1 MSRCTDC
8 SRYYMNT
15 CPNVVSATVTNV
27 TTPELTTLFSNCEYV
42 ESSCSLFSRYQRNIT
57 SAETFE
63 NVTPAGGDIHS
74 VTREVV
80 DAAISNLADSGN
92 RKEFSTG
99 AKRDIQEGKGR
110 CDLLPLDII
119 IDYIDYQGVDI
130 DRGSELSSILSA
142 IQKFESQLDV
152 NYLYQAV
159 DEFIAANFGDIETAL
174 LELAIHFENGA
185 KKYGEHNWEKGI
197 PVHSYIDSGI
207 RHLLKFYRGDTDERH
222 DRAFIW
228 NMICGAW
235 TAEHKPEMVDLKI
248 Q

>member
-8 SRYYMNT
+8 SHYYMNT
-15 CPNVVSATVTNV
+15 CPNVVSDMVTNV
-27 TTPELTTLFSNCEYV
+27 TTPELRTLFSSCEYV
-42 ESSCSLFSRYQRNIT
+42 ESSCSLFSPYQRNIT
-57 SAETFE
+57 TAETFE
-63 NVTPAGGDIHS
+63 NVTLSEGDIHS
-74 VTREVV
+74 VIGKVV
-80 DAAISNLADSGN
+80 DAAISNLDDSGN

-130 DRGSELSSILSA
+130 DKGDELSSILSA

-152 NYLYQAV
+152 NYLYQAI
-159 DEFIAANFGDIETAL
+159 DIFIAANFGDIETAL

-207 RHLLKFYRGDTDERH
+207 RHLLKFYRGDADERH

-228 NMICGAW
+228 NR
-235 TAEHKPEMVDLKI
+235 KI
-248 Q
+248 